1 MNSALLMDAELA
13 ERLLPAEPGPIA
25 SGDLEILWQL
35 FVAIAT
41 AWGSDGERPRSNGN
55 ALSGHASNGHTSGH
69 SSGHGSPDPLALRSQ
84 WLEFIEVRT
93 LTAPSYGG
101 EYRSAVLVLEEL
113 NRIHGPAMW
122 DQLLFGEHRTAP
134 ITSRLGHLRRY
145 VVEEFIK
152 VWLAAGGF
160 KAFGAGNFNGYISG
174 SRFAVKPPYRPLL
187 K

>member
-1 MNSALLMDAELA
+1 MSSALLLDTELA
-13 ERLLPAEPGPIA
+13 ERLLPAEPAPI
-25 SGDLEILWQL
+25 SPGDLEILWQL

-41 AWGSDGERPRSNGN
+41 AWGGDGDRPRSNCTTADGP
-55 ALSGHASNGHTSGH
+55 ASNGNASNRGAA
-69 SSGHGSPDPLALRSQ
+69 PDPLTLRSQ

-93 LTAPSYGG
+93 LTAPSYSG
-101 EYRSAVLVLEEL
+101 EYRSGVLVLEEL

-122 DQLLFGEHRTAP
+122 DQLLFGDYRTAP
-134 ITSRLGHLRRY
+134 PTSRLGHLRRY

-160 KAFGAGNFNGYISG
+160 RAFGAGNFNGYISG
-174 SRFAVKPPYRPLL
+174 SRFAVQPPYRPLL